1 MPYTTEKF
9 DDSFANTN
17 YAWDDLVDNVLEV
30 YYNETQDYEV
40 IAERFNLTLVNV
52 ASIINDFVDKD
63 NDNV

>member
-1 MPYTTEKF
+1 MSYTAEKF

-40 IAERFNLTLVNV
+40 IAERFNITLVNV
-52 ASIINDFVDKD
+52 ASIINDFVDRD
-63 NDNV
+63 IDYV